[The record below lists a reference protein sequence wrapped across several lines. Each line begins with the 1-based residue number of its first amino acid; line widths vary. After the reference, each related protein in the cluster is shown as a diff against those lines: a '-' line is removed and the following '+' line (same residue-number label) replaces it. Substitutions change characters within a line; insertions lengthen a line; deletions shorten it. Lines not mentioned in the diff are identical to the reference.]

1 MCLHFEYVTNYLLRL
16 TLRDLAEAFT
26 LLRCCLGQTFFYRV
40 ALSFWLS
47 LSDKGFPSQMWTQ
60 EKVKTHYA
68 DVCLWACTH
77 VLIWVYAWTCGVGT
91 LPTCPQYF
99 SQLGRIHLFIIQ
111 QKTRGN
117 YLNNLTTLMYFLKK
131 ICYCILIV
139 LLYLNLSYQVNWCY
153 IVYQGLSKDIQNV
166 PLQCVCL

>member
-1 MCLHFEYVTNYLLRL
+1 MCLCCIFFLGRLQLHVCDNLLSFSLALASPHPAGNTQPWVWNVFTFWVCYKLSAKTN
-16 TLRDLAEAFT
+16 LRDLAEAFT

-40 ALSFWLS
+40 PLSFWLS

-117 YLNNLTTLMYFLKK
+117 CLNNLTTLMYF
-131 ICYCILIV
+131 
-139 LLYLNLSYQVNWCY
+139 
-153 IVYQGLSKDIQNV
+153 
-166 PLQCVCL
+166 